1 MMQEVV
7 TVHDGH
13 LEAMTRIQVSKEIEI
28 IVAIVEQ
35 TATLFFNDYD
45 LEFRFNA
52 KTAAIINK
60 MIDSNFGDQIHY
72 MQLLRN
78 YEIRGE

>member
-1 MMQEVV
+1 MMQEMV

-28 IVAIVEQ
+28 IVANVEQ

-45 LEFRFNA
+45 LEFRFNS
-52 KTAAIINK
+52 KTALIINK
-60 MIDSNFGDQIHY
+60 MIDGNFGDHIYY

-78 YEIRGE
+78 YEIEGE